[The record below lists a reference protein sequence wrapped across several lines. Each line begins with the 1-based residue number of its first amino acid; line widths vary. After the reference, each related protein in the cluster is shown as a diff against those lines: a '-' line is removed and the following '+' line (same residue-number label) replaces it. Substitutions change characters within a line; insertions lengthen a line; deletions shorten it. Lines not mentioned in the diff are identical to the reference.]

1 MAVKVILF
9 DMDNTLIDRQRIF
22 REMLREKLS
31 GYHTNVT
38 KDELEQ
44 IVDELILWDNNGN
57 QHRLVTFQQYVD
69 KYKVPTTAKEL
80 NDYWNENS
88 GKIIYVF
95 EDAEETIAY
104 LHQNYRLGI
113 VSNGNAESQ
122 RRKIA
127 KLPFIDVFEYSIV
140 SGEIDIH
147 KPDKGIFLKA
157 CEDMG
162 VLPEECVFVG
172 DNYRC
177 DIEGA
182 LQAGMKPIWIS
193 PKECHKEDI
202 LCIEHLAEL
211 KKIL

>member
-1 MAVKVILF
+1 MGIKVILF

-22 REMLREKLS
+22 REMLTERIG
-31 GYHTNVT
+31 GYHSNVSAE
-38 KDELEQ
+38 ELEEIVNQ
-44 IVDELILWDNNGN
+44 IVEWDNCGN
-57 QHRLVTFQQYVD
+57 QSRIVTFQQYVD
-69 KYKVPTTAKEL
+69 TYQVDTTAKEL
-80 NDYWNENS
+80 NDYWDKNS
-88 GKIIYVF
+88 GKFLHVF
-95 EDAEETIAY
+95 EDAAETIEY

-127 KLPFIDVFEYSIV
+127 GLPFIDLFEYSIV
-140 SGEIDIH
+140 SGEIGIH
-147 KPDKGIFLKA
+147 KPDKGIFLKV

-162 VLPEECVFVG
+162 VLPEECIFVG

-182 LQAGMKPIWIS
+182 LQVGMKPIWIS
-193 PKECHKEDI
+193 SKECHKEDI
-202 LCIEHLAEL
+202 VCIEHLAEL